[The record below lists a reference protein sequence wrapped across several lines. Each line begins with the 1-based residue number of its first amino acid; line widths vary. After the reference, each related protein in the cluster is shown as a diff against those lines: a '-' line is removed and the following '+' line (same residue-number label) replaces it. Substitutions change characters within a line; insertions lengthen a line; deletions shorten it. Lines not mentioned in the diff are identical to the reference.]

1 MLRAFVPLCE
11 KEMNSHDKM
20 DKMGTEPI
28 YVGGRLPFRRSRFE
42 RCGGAIACSVDC
54 VERAACGVDA
64 SYTLLSLLCI
74 DIWCRT
80 FLDGIRSV
88 SAQ

>member
-1 MLRAFVPLCE
+1 MHYGLLVNHEKGDPTGSRRQIPDSSVGSPSDNPFITSIAYGVRRWLRAAY
-11 KEMNSHDKM
+11 S
-20 DKMGTEPI
+20 
-28 YVGGRLPFRRSRFE
+28 
-42 RCGGAIACSVDC
+42 
-54 VERAACGVDA
+54 VDA

-74 DIWCRT
+74 ESWCRT